1 MRELARHERGRG
13 KRFPDEL
20 RRRAGEWIR
29 TRRAEGA
36 TLREI
41 SDELGLCYETVR
53 RWSELVA
60 SESTA
65 LVPVVVERRPA
76 EIAAGDLTL
85 QSPAGFRIEGLTLA
99 QAIAA
104 LRELG

>member
-1 MRELARHERGRG
+1 M
-13 KRFPDEL
+13 
-20 RRRAGEWIR
+20 
-29 TRRAEGA
+29 RRAEGG
-36 TLREI
+36 TLRET

-53 RWSELVA
+53 RWNDLIA
-60 SESTA
+60 SESTT
-65 LVPVVVERRPA
+65 LVPVVLERRPA
-76 EIAAGDLTL
+76 EIAAGDLAL